1 MDPGPCV
8 LVVDNDPV
16 HRELAAALLQI
27 ALPNAAVTGAACGFE
42 ALISIG
48 QQDFDLVIADV
59 VMSNM
64 NGFKMLRHMAAFGPQ
79 RPRWQLATSS
89 HRLAELR
96 ELGSLP
102 ADVGFLH
109 KPWNVDDLLA
119 WLGPRFAA

>member
-1 MDPGPCV
+1 MTVPGPCV

-64 NGFKMLRHMAAFGPQ
+64 NGFKMLLF
-79 RPRWQLATSS
+79 L
-89 HRLAELR
+89 L
-96 ELGSLP
+96 SLE
-102 ADVGFLH
+102 
-109 KPWNVDDLLA
+109 LLA
-119 WLGPRFAA
+119 PGHTTFCASS